1 MRFVWDVVRPRVS
14 VSCCDSLLMIHV
26 PRVPLPSVK
35 FQLKGTVF
43 WFTLVQH
50 TYLSTHTTVVT
61 YIQVGFLLYK
71 RKIDHS
77 DGAEAIS
84 DGGNL
89 CESKHDADS
98 FKSPFHNP
106 CHPACAHDQAAVTN
120 NGALQTNRFRGPEV
134 TVPSIHDVSA

>member
-1 MRFVWDVVRPRVS
+1 MMRFFGMSCGRELS

-26 PRVPLPSVK
+26 SRVPLPSVM

-71 RKIDHS
+71 R
-77 DGAEAIS
+77 
-84 DGGNL
+84 
-89 CESKHDADS
+89 
-98 FKSPFHNP
+98 
-106 CHPACAHDQAAVTN
+106 
-120 NGALQTNRFRGPEV
+120 
-134 TVPSIHDVSA
+134 